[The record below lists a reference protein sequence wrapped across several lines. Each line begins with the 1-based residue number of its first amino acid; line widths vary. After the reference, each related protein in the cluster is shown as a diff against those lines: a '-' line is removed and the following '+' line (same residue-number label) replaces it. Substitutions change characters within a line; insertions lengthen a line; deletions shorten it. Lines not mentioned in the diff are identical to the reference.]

1 MENLTTT
8 QQIKI
13 LELENTIS
21 KMKKEIAFLN
31 RKIVMT
37 STGHFVEGIEK
48 ELFSSTFEIKD

>member
-37 STGHFVEGIEK
+37 STGHFVEGIEQ
-48 ELFSSTFEIKD
+48 EFFSPAFKGK